1 MKRMILGVL
10 ISTMFLLSN
19 QSLQTD
25 LDHDGKLD
33 EVSIKKDGEH
43 KRIVYTLSSMSGK
56 SFQSEALES
65 YSSQIQH
72 LEKSKNGFKYRIDFM
87 RGGTA
92 CQFRYEK
99 KSKKM
104 QLIGMEHY
112 EFGNAGHEGK
122 GESSVN
128 LLTGKYIAQWAYAD
142 YKKMKLITPTQTIRY
157 YKFNKIYL
165 DNFSFMIDKYYALD
179 KGKEN
184 TFPLKKPSTNKA
196 KVLNKGTKYQAELF
210 EKKNKLYVKT
220 KSKTKVL
227 YTLEDEPTLYGDK
240 LKYEIADFDF
250 DGLED
255 VAVLTG
261 LGYQGINQ
269 GYDVFLARKNYTV
282 ASFYAINYELYPEY
296 KTVHSHYKDGARHF
310 EELYVA
316 NKKHKLTHYVTY
328 EHYKEDDACSVS
340 LLRGEEV
347 SRAKIFSCKAL
358 LTEHKEKRVW
368 AKVVV
373 KKALLY
379 EKYDDKK
386 ANGIYL
392 VKGDKIELLHQDGYA
407 KRYLVRFK
415 GKKVVTKWMDY
426 DEFEIVGVK

>member
-165 DNFSFMIDKYYALD
+165 DNFAFMIDKYYALD
-179 KGKEN
+179 NGKEN
-184 TFPLKKPSTNKA
+184 IFPLKKPSTNKA

-269 GYDVFLARKNYTV
+269 GYDVFLARKNYKV
-282 ASFYAINYELYPEY
+282 AFFSAINYELYPEY
-296 KTVHSHYKDGARHF
+296 KTVQAHYKDGARHF

-316 NKKHKLTHYVTY
+316 NNKHELKHYVTY
-328 EHYKEDDACSVS
+328 EHYTEDDICSVS
-340 LLRGEEV
+340 WLPGEEDV
-347 SRAKIFSCKAL
+347 SKIFSCKAL
-358 LTEHKEKRVW
+358 LEEHKERVVW
-368 AKVVV
+368 AKVIV

-379 EKYDDKK
+379 DNSYN
-386 ANGIYL
+386 ATFNGMYL
-392 VKGDKIELLHQDGYA
+392 INGDKVELISGDGTDS
-407 KRYLVRFK
+407 RYLVRFK

-426 DEFEIVGVK
+426 DAFEIVDVK